1 MCLLFLLFHVLS
13 LCVSHTVRRRTVR
26 KSEVREMP
34 SLPRGGGDELVRD
47 EQVSSRRVRPRSLP
61 VGRGGNF
68 LLFIQEG
75 ARPGLKARL
84 PLQVEHKQ
92 LTVCACAC
100 ARACLFPS
108 QKQLEDYLNKLL
120 RMAMYRKYHHTVSNR
135 MTSAS

>member
-1 MCLLFLLFHVLS
+1 M
-13 LCVSHTVRRRTVR
+13 R

-47 EQVSSRRVRPRSLP
+47 EQVSSRRVRPCS
-61 VGRGGNF
+61 GGGGDF
-68 LLFIQEG
+68 LMFIQDGG

-84 PLQVEHKQ
+84 PLQVERKP
-92 LTVCACAC
+92 LTVCACAH
-100 ARACLFPS
+100 ACLFPS